1 MAAPRRAKPT
11 AGRDETGQAAASGPG
26 SRTGLPAKR
35 LLGRSIVVLLGA
47 SAGGLSLLSRTLQ
60 ALGVDMLEDDG
71 PSAEASDLWAD
82 ADAAW
87 RRPWITEANDALL
100 AAIDRPDGHAFHALP
115 FPAGW
120 WRKPSVQKIR
130 RDLTVQLAEALED
143 HQEPWG
149 FADTHTARLL
159 PVWNEVFEQL
169 GLSPVYVW
177 VLDMPAPARR
187 SRGGGGRGKVADTAE
202 IRWFA
207 YGADIFRYAG
217 DRLAT
222 VVEEREWRRDPRP
235 LMEDLVGRLQLRWRG
250 TKLDL
255 YETVSALLGEDDDE
269 ADTAVPTLPLAIN
282 FHDAAAR
289 MIEDPEARAKVA
301 SMVESAE
308 LLRPLLAPFI
318 NGSPVMSAGSAPA
331 GLDEDAA
338 RLRQELAALR
348 RTRADLQRIE
358 DGEET
363 GEDLTALRTELQARE
378 AETRW
383 LHEQYR
389 ARLNE
394 AEAEIDALRLR
405 LSEGGDSPEGAA
417 ADAGELSSAQAE
429 IQRLQSEMI
438 NLNNANERYLARI
451 YELRKALEDQAAS
464 GRPG

>member
-1 MAAPRRAKPT
+1 MATPRRAKPT
-11 AGRDETGQAAASGPG
+11 AGRDEAGPASGPG
-26 SRTGLPAKR
+26 AGLPAKR
-35 LLGRSIVVLLGA
+35 LLGRSVVVLLGA

-60 ALGVDMLEDDG
+60 ALGVDMLEDDVIEG
-71 PSAEASDLWAD
+71 AGADLWAD
-82 ADAAW
+82 PDAAW
-87 RRPWITEANDALL
+87 RRTWITEANDALL
-100 AAIDRPDGHAFHALP
+100 AAIDRPDGHVFHALP

-130 RDLTVQLAEALED
+130 RDLTARLAEALEG

-149 FADTHTARLL
+149 FADSHTARLL

-169 GLSPVYVW
+169 GLSPIYVW

-187 SRGGGGRGKVADTAE
+187 SRGKATDTAE

-207 YGADIFRYAG
+207 YGGDIFRYAG
-217 DRLAT
+217 ERLAA

-255 YETVSALLGEDDDE
+255 YETVSALLGEDDTAE
-269 ADTAVPTLPLAIN
+269 SSAVPTLPLAVA

-289 MIEDPEARAKVA
+289 MIEDPDARAKVA
-301 SMVESAE
+301 TMVESAE

-318 NGSPVMSAGSAPA
+318 NGQPVTGGATPA

-358 DGEET
+358 DGENT
-363 GEDLTALRTELQARE
+363 GEDVIALRTELQARE

-405 LSEGGDSPEGAA
+405 LSEGSDSPDGGA
-417 ADAGELSSAQAE
+417 ADAGELSAAQAE

-451 YELRKALEDQAAS
+451 YELRKALEDQALS